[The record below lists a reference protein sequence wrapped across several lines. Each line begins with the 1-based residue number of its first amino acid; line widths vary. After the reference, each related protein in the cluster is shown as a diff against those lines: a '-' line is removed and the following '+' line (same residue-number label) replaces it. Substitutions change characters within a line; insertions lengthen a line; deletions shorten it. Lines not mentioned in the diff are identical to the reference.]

1 MKQYPCCLY
10 FVIYSAEDSEEVSL
24 VSEEVSEDSA
34 LLSSEEALSSLLS
47 EATEDVPFFEVSAN
61 MEGL

>member
-1 MKQYPCCLY
+1 M
-10 FVIYSAEDSEEVSL
+10 IYSAEDSEEVSL

-47 EATEDVPFFEVSAN
+47 EATEDVPFLEESAN
-61 MEGL
+61 IEGL

>member
-1 MKQYPCCLY
+1 M
-10 FVIYSAEDSEEVSL
+10 IYSAEDSEEVSL
-24 VSEEVSEDSA
+24 VSEDSV

-47 EATEDVPFFEVSAN
+47 EATEDVPFFLVSAN

>member
-1 MKQYPCCLY
+1 M
-10 FVIYSAEDSEEVSL
+10 IYSAEDSEEVSL

-34 LLSSEEALSSLLS
+34 LLSSEEALSSPLS
-47 EATEDVPFFEVSAN
+47 EATEDVPFFLVSVN

>member
-1 MKQYPCCLY
+1 M
-10 FVIYSAEDSEEVSL
+10 IYSAEDSEEASL

-34 LLSSEEALSSLLS
+34 LLSSEEA
-47 EATEDVPFFEVSAN
+47 TEDVPFFVVSAN

>member
-10 FVIYSAEDSEEVSL
+10 FMIYSAEDSEEVSL

-34 LLSSEEALSSLLS
+34 LLSSEEAPLSLLS
-47 EATEDVPFFEVSAN
+47 EATEDVPFLEESAN

>member
-24 VSEEVSEDSA
+24 VSEDSA

>member
-1 MKQYPCCLY
+1 M
-10 FVIYSAEDSEEVSL
+10 IYSAEDSEEVSL

-34 LLSSEEALSSLLS
+34 LLSSE
-47 EATEDVPFFEVSAN
+47 DVPFFVVSAN

>member
-1 MKQYPCCLY
+1 M
-10 FVIYSAEDSEEVSL
+10 IYSAEDSEEVSL

-47 EATEDVPFFEVSAN
+47 EATEDVPFFVLSAN

>member
-1 MKQYPCCLY
+1 MKTPMLPY
-10 FVIYSAEDSEEVSL
+10 FMSYSAEDSEEVSL
-24 VSEEVSEDSA
+24 SEEASEDSA

-47 EATEDVPFFEVSAN
+47 EATEDVPFLEESAN

>member
-1 MKQYPCCLY
+1 M
-10 FVIYSAEDSEEVSL
+10 IYSAEDSEEVSL

-34 LLSSEEALSSLLS
+34 LLSLEEALSSLLS
-47 EATEDVPFFEVSAN
+47 EAVEDVPFLEESAN